1 MAFVAYP
8 DRVTITE
15 SSSRDGLQ
23 SLGAFVPT
31 EAKAKLIDDLAAT
44 GLNSF
49 DAVSFVSPK
58 WVPQMADGA
67 DVIAAVQSHG
77 LRLIGLVPNM
87 RGLEDAVAAGLTD
100 VAVLAAASDT
110 FSQRNINATVDEAMH
125 RIRRIVLDGPVDLTF
140 RAYISTATHCPYEGE
155 QDPDWVAHLAET
167 LVEWGVEEVFLGE
180 TIGMATPA
188 HVDRLL
194 DEVLALVPVERI
206 GVHFHDTYGQAVAN
220 TVVALERGVDKLD
233 SSAGG
238 LGGCPYAP
246 GASGN
251 VATEDLLWLL
261 DGLGIRH
268 DVDLEAVAEV
278 AQRFCAAHNLAYKS
292 RAGLAAMGAAK
303 QSTAR

>member
-1 MAFVAYP
+1 VASLP

-31 EAKAKLIDDLAAT
+31 EAKAKLIEDLAKS
-44 GLNSF
+44 GLASF

-67 DVIAAVQSHG
+67 EVVKAIQNDAI
-77 LRLIGLVPNM
+77 RLIGLVPNM
-87 RGLEDAVAAGLTD
+87 RGLEDALAAGVTNIG
-100 VAVLAAASDT
+100 VLAAASDT
-110 FSQRNINATVDEAMH
+110 FSQRNINASVDEAMH
-125 RIRRIVLDGPVDLTF
+125 RIRRIVLDSPEDLRF

-167 LVEWGVEEVFLGE
+167 LVEWGVDEVFLGE
-180 TIGMATPA
+180 TIGKATPA
-188 HVDRLL
+188 HMNRLL
-194 DEVLALVPVERI
+194 DEVLDRVPLSRV
-206 GVHFHDTYGQAVAN
+206 GVHLHDTYGQAIAN
-220 TVVALERGVDKLD
+220 SLVALERGIDKMD

-261 DGLGIRH
+261 DGLGIEH
-268 DVDLEAVAEV
+268 GVDTHAVAVV
-278 AQRFCAAHNLAYKS
+278 ARSFCTEQKLTYNS
-292 RAGLAAMGAAK
+292 RAGKALLAV
-303 QSTAR
+303 TPDD

>member
-1 MAFVAYP
+1 MAFVAHP
-8 DRVTITE
+8 DRVSITE

-23 SLGAFVPT
+23 SLGAFVAT
-31 EAKAKLIDDLAAT
+31 DAKAKLIDDLAST
-44 GLNSF
+44 GLKSF

-67 DVIAAVQSHG
+67 EVISAVQSGG

-87 RGLEDAVAAGLTD
+87 KGLENAVAAGLKD

-110 FSQRNINATVDEAMH
+110 FSQRNINASVDEAMH
-125 RIRRIVLDGPVDLTF
+125 RIRRIVLEGPVDLTF

-188 HVDRLL
+188 HVSRLL
-194 DEVLALVPVERI
+194 DEVLELVPVDRV

-220 TVVALERGVDKLD
+220 TVVALGRGIDKLD

-261 DGLGIRH
+261 DGLDIEH
-268 DVDLEAVAEV
+268 DVDLVAVAQV
-278 AQRFCAAHNLAYKS
+278 AQRFCADHNLTYNS
-292 RAGLAAMGAAK
+292 RAGMAAIAAMDSGA
-303 QSTAR
+303 